1 MALLN
6 NHRILAVSDV
16 QGNLQSLNELYL
28 KEESK
33 VDLII
38 HTGNFGFW
46 DDETISLDKES
57 TFLKQIVGFLNV
69 LDQKVV
75 NDLNNLSTISG
86 GGATSSSS
94 GSAIEAADFLKKKLL
109 EKENRITQLDLFIS
123 GERKLPCPVYTLFGP
138 LDDPRIVNSFQK
150 GSSSIPNLYVLDHT
164 KCYEIETPWQHQP
177 NLRLYGI
184 GGSLK
189 IHSLFDHG
197 NLNEDYNDLCG
208 KQGDLWISMLQIAT
222 LYYNVMTCKT
232 NKNTVNIFVTHAPV
246 IKTPLLEHLAII
258 TYADFLISQGLHFR
272 YPVMG
277 NGMSF
282 IDSTGGSAGFIDTY
296 RLKFSRLRM
305 ILGELWAIIKDNV
318 LDLLE
323 SMTQDNKDE
332 LRRSIE
338 LGLSLFD
345 KIPVATNGSHETLV
359 PLTLNPDPPVSVPD
373 HDMDTSLET
382 TGNKEDTDT
391 SKQISKKINDVYYA
405 AYYNL
410 WHFNLCDIFTKQP
423 HQDED
428 WGHNYVVLAFDR
440 LGNMRLDRCTSQGF
454 NFKFKM
460 KEGADEHKV
469 RDHILTRQGRSH
481 KVSLPFNDQYE
492 EDEDDE
498 DDDDDTEELHDSP
511 IPAYMADD
519 ETMVNTSRDEDNCGN
534 KVHSNR
540 LTFSHRL
547 RGGRN
552 SKARGKAN
560 KGKSQGKKH
569 T

>member
-1 MALLN
+1 MALLD

-46 DDETISLDKES
+46 DNETISLDKKN
-57 TFLKQIVGFLNV
+57 TFLKQIVVFLNV
-69 LDQKVV
+69 LEKKVV
-75 NDLNNLSTISG
+75 DDLNNLSTISG
-86 GGATSSSS
+86 GEATSSSS
-94 GSAIEAADFLKKKLL
+94 GSANETADFLKSKLL
-109 EKENRITQLDLFIS
+109 EKENRITQLDLFMS
-123 GERKLPCPVYTLFGP
+123 GEYKLPCPVYTLFGP

-150 GSSSIPNLYVLDHT
+150 GLSSIPNLYVLDHT

-177 NLRLYGI
+177 NLKLYGI

-197 NLNEDYNDLCG
+197 NLSDEYNDLCG

-232 NKNTVNIFVTHAPV
+232 NKNTVNVFVTHAPV
-246 IKTPLLEHLAII
+246 IKSPLLEHLAII

-305 ILGELWAIIKDNV
+305 ILGELWAIVKDNV
-318 LDLLE
+318 LDLLDT
-323 SMTQDNKDE
+323 MTQDNKDE

-345 KIPVATNGSHETLV
+345 KIPVATNGPNETFV
-359 PLTLNPDPPVSVPD
+359 PLTLNPDPSASAPD
-373 HDMDTSLET
+373 HNTDTSLEN
-382 TGNKEDTDT
+382 TGSKEDPDI
-391 SKQISKKINDVYYA
+391 SKQISKKVNDLYYA

-410 WHFNLCDIFTKQP
+410 WHFNLCDVITKQP

-428 WGHNYVVLAFDR
+428 WGYNYVVLAFDR

-454 NFKFKM
+454 NFEFKM
-460 KEGADEHKV
+460 KEGEVEHKV
-469 RDHILTRQGRSH
+469 RNHVSTRHNNPH
-481 KVSLPFNDQYE
+481 KVSLPFIDQYE

-498 DDDDDTEELHDSP
+498 DVIEETHDSP
-511 IPAYMADD
+511 IPKDTADD
-519 ETMVNTSRDEDNCGN
+519 ETMVNTSRDEDNSGN
-534 KVHSNR
+534 KAQNSG
-540 LTFSHRL
+540 LTSSHRL

-552 SKARGKAN
+552 LKARGKA
-560 KGKSQGKKH
+560 KGKLQARKS